1 MSATT
6 AAWLVLAAPLAG
18 TIAIGA
24 LFNRLPGRSAGWLGT
39 GAIAVSFVFALITL
53 DKLQQHTPAHREL
66 TSTLWTIAGTVGVDA
81 RATILVDP
89 LSVLMI

>member
-24 LFNRLPGRSAGWLGT
+24 RWGRLPGHAAGWLGDR
-39 GAIAVSFVFALITL
+39 AIAVSFVFA
-53 DKLQQHTPAHREL
+53 
-66 TSTLWTIAGTVGVDA
+66 
-81 RATILVDP
+81 
-89 LSVLMI
+89 